1 MDEYI
6 TTRVDLHDYHLGSG
20 YGSGNMVFLG
30 DRGPVK
36 VIQKRDEHREA

>member
-6 TTRVDLHDYHLGSG
+6 TTRVDLHDYHLSSG

-30 DRGPVK
+30 GQRYSEGDPETR
-36 VIQKRDEHREA
+36 